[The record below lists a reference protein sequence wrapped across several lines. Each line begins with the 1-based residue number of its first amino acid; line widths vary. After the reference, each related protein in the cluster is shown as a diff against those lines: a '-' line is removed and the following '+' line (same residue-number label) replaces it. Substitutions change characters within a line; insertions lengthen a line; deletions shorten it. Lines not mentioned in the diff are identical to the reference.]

1 MLTLQR
7 AWGTV
12 LTKATPLPD
21 VWDGLAAKQIKFRRG
36 QVCMVAAA
44 PNAGKSMFALIYAI
58 KAKVPTLF
66 FSADTDTTTVMM
78 RAAAHSSGHNQTVV
92 EQNLSADSHYYDKH
106 FDKLKH
112 IKWVF
117 DSSPSLDDIE
127 LEIKAYVELYGQA
140 PELIIIDNLMNV
152 AAETDNEWAGL
163 RAIMMEL
170 HDMARKTEACV
181 LVLHHVSEQSEYG
194 SPTKPPA
201 RRAIHG
207 KVSQL
212 PALILTLGYDPFNA
226 DLNIAAVKN
235 RFGPHTADASDYVG
249 LKVNYGSCQIS
260 DRNAFGAMLERDA
273 RAGHTSNNYIP
284 QYDEYGNEIDD

>member
-1 MLTLQR
+1 VLSLQR

-21 VWDGLAAKQIKFRRG
+21 VWKGLAAKQIQFRRG

-44 PNAGKSMFALIYAI
+44 PNAGKSMFALIYAM

-78 RAAAHSSGHNQTVV
+78 RAAAHSSGHNQMTV
-92 EQNLSADSHYYDKH
+92 EQSLSADSHYYDKH
-106 FDKLKH
+106 FDKLGH

-127 LEIKAYVELYGQA
+127 LEIKAYVELYGEA
-140 PELIIIDNLMNV
+140 PQLIVVDNLMNV

-194 SPTKPPA
+194 SPTKPA
-201 RRAIHG
+201 HRRAIQG

-212 PALILTLGYDPFNA
+212 PALILTLGYDASNGE
-226 DLNIAAVKN
+226 LKVAAVKN
-235 RFGPHTADASDYVG
+235 RFGPHTADASDYVT
-249 LKVNYGSCQIS
+249 LNVDYGSCQIS
-260 DRNAFGAMLERDA
+260 DKNAFGAMLARDA
-273 RAGHTSNNYIP
+273 RFGYTGSYVVP
-284 QYDEYGNEIDD
+284 EYDEYGNEID

>member
-1 MLTLQR
+1 MLNLSR
-7 AWGTV
+7 AWGGVT
-12 LTKATPLPD
+12 TKATPLPD
-21 VWDGLAAKQIKFRRG
+21 VWKNLVKHSIKFRRG

-58 KAKVPTLF
+58 KAQVPTLF
-66 FSADTDTTTVMM
+66 FSADTDTATVMI
-78 RAAAHSSGHNQTVV
+78 RAAAHLSGHTQVTV
-92 EQNLSADSHYYDKH
+92 ESNINKSQRHYDPYLAKASH
-106 FDKLKH
+106 
-112 IKWVF
+112 IQWVF

-127 LEIKAYVELYGQA
+127 MEIKAYVELYGVM

-194 SPTKPPA
+194 SPMMPPP

-212 PALILTLGYDPFNA
+212 PALILTLGYDPSQG
-226 DLNIAAVKN
+226 LLRIASVKN
-235 RFGPHTADASDYVG
+235 RFGPHYADASQWASLFVDF
-249 LKVNYGSCQIS
+249 GSCQIGDDDAQGRAYLRGNNEES
-260 DRNAFGAMLERDA
+260 TYGA
-273 RAGHTSNNYIP
+273 I
-284 QYDEYGNEIDD
+284 

>member
-1 MLTLQR
+1 VLSLQR

-21 VWDGLAAKQIKFRRG
+21 VWKGLAAKQIQFRRG

-78 RAAAHSSGHNQTVV
+78 RAAAHSSGHNQMTV
-92 EQNLSADSHYYDKH
+92 EQSLSADSHYYDKH
-106 FDKLKH
+106 FDKLSH

-127 LEIKAYVELYGQA
+127 LEIKAYVELYGEA
-140 PELIIIDNLMNV
+140 PQLIVVDNLMNV

-181 LVLHHVSEQSEYG
+181 LVLHHVSEQTEYG
-194 SPTKPPA
+194 SPTRPSH
-201 RRAIHG
+201 RRAIQG

-212 PALILTLGYDPFNA
+212 PALILTLGYDAING

-235 RFGPHTADASDYVG
+235 RFGPHTADGSDYIT

-260 DRNAFGAMLERDA
+260 DKNAFGEMLGRDA
-273 RAGHTSNNYIP
+273 RFGYTGNYVP
-284 QYDEYGNEIDD
+284 EHDEYGNEIE

>member
-1 MLTLQR
+1 MLNLSR
-7 AWGTV
+7 AWGGVT
-12 LTKATPLPD
+12 TKATPLPD
-21 VWDGLAAKQIKFRRG
+21 VWKNLVKHSIKFRRG

-58 KAKVPTLF
+58 RAQVPTLF
-66 FSADTDTTTVMM
+66 FSADTDTATVMI
-78 RAAAHSSGHNQTVV
+78 RAAAHLSGHTQVTV
-92 EQNLSADSHYYDKH
+92 EGNINKSQRHYDPYLAKASH
-106 FDKLKH
+106 
-112 IKWVF
+112 IQWVF

-127 LEIKAYVELYGQA
+127 MEIKAYVELYGVM

-194 SPTKPPA
+194 SPMMPPP

-212 PALILTLGYDPFNA
+212 PALILTLGYDPSQG
-226 DLNIAAVKN
+226 LLRIASVKN
-235 RFGPHTADASDYVG
+235 RFGPHYADASQWASLFVDF
-249 LKVNYGSCQIS
+249 GSCQIGDDDAQGRAYLRGNNEES
-260 DRNAFGAMLERDA
+260 TYGA
-273 RAGHTSNNYIP
+273 I
-284 QYDEYGNEIDD
+284 

>member
-1 MLTLQR
+1 MLDLSR
-7 AWGTV
+7 AWSGV

-21 VWDGLAAKQIKFRRG
+21 VWVGLKAKEIKFRRG

-58 KAKVPTLF
+58 KAAVPTLF

-78 RAAAHSSGHNQTVV
+78 RAAAHTSGHSQITV
-92 EQNLSADSHYYDKH
+92 ESNLASNSHYYDHH
-106 FDKLKH
+106 FEKFGH

-127 LEIKAYVELYGQA
+127 MEIRAYVELYGIA
-140 PELIIIDNLMNV
+140 PELIVIDNLMNV

-181 LVLHHVSEQSEYG
+181 MVLHHVSEQSEYG

-212 PALILTLGYDPFNA
+212 PALILTLGYDPA
-226 DLNIAAVKN
+226 QAILSVAAVKN
-235 RFGPHTADASDYVG
+235 RFGPHTADASNYAT
-249 LKVNYGSCQIS
+249 LLVNYAACQIG
-260 DRNAFGAMLERDA
+260 DQDEFGWMLRRDA
-273 RAGHTSNNYIP
+273 MSNYQGAINV
-284 QYDEYGNEIDD
+284 

>member
-1 MLTLQR
+1 LLNLSR
-7 AWGTV
+7 AWGGV

-21 VWDGLAAKQIKFRRG
+21 VWTGLAAKQIKFRRG

-58 KAKVPTLF
+58 KAQVPTLF

-78 RAAAHSSGHNQTVV
+78 RVAAHTSGHSQITV
-92 EQNLSADSHYYDKH
+92 ENNLAGDSHHYDHH
-106 FDKLKH
+106 FQKIDH

-117 DSSPSLDDIE
+117 DSSPSIDDLE
-127 LEIKAYVELYGQA
+127 LEIRAYVELYGIA

-152 AAETDNEWAGL
+152 AAETNDEWSGL

-181 LVLHHVSEQSEYG
+181 MVLHHVSEQSEYG
-194 SPTKPPA
+194 SPSKPPA

-212 PALILTLGYDPFNA
+212 PALILTLGYDPNQA
-226 DLNIAAVKN
+226 TLAVAAVKN
-235 RFGPHTADASDYVG
+235 RFGPHTADASDYAQ
-249 LKVNYGSCQIS
+249 LLVNYAACQIG
-260 DRNAFGAMLERDA
+260 D
-273 RAGHTSNNYIP
+273 
-284 QYDEYGNEIDD
+284 QDEYGWMLRRDAMSGYQGAINVQ

>member
-1 MLTLQR
+1 MLDLSR
-7 AWGTV
+7 AWSGV
-12 LTKATPLPD
+12 LTKAQPLPD
-21 VWDGLAAKQIKFRRG
+21 VWKSLAKEQIKFRRG

-44 PNAGKSMFALIYAI
+44 PNVGKSMFALIYAI
-58 KAKVPTLF
+58 KADVPTLF

-78 RAAAHSSGHNQTVV
+78 RAAAHITGHTQLLV
-92 EQNLSADSHYYDKH
+92 ESNLSNDPKYYNRHLDK
-106 FDKLKH
+106 FKH

-117 DSSPSLDDIE
+117 DSSPSIDDLE
-127 LEIKAYVELYGQA
+127 MEIKAYVELYGVA

-152 AAETDNEWAGL
+152 VAETDNEWAGL

-194 SPTKPPA
+194 NPTNPPA

-212 PALILTLGYDPFNA
+212 PALILTLGYDPLGA
-226 DLNIAAVKN
+226 MLKIAPVKN
-235 RFGPHTADASDYVG
+235 RFGPHTADASKYAT
-249 LKVNYGSCQIS
+249 LFVNYGACQITE
-260 DRNAFGAMLERDA
+260 NPEYGHMFARDA
-273 RAGHTSNNYIP
+273 RAG
-284 QYDEYGNEIDD
+284 YDGGYVPE

>member
-1 MLTLQR
+1 
-7 AWGTV
+7 
-12 LTKATPLPD
+12 
-21 VWDGLAAKQIKFRRG
+21 
-36 QVCMVAAA
+36 MVAAA

-58 KAKVPTLF
+58 KAGVPALF

-78 RAAAHSSGHNQTVV
+78 RSAAHLSGHNQVNV
-92 EQNLSADSHYYDKH
+92 EQNLSADNNHYNH
-106 FDKLKH
+106 HLSKLGH

-127 LEIKAYVELYGQA
+127 LEVRAYVELYGIA

-201 RRAIHG
+201 RRSIHG

-212 PALILTLGYDPFNA
+212 PALILTLGYDPLNA
-226 DLNIAAVKN
+226 ELNIAAVKN
-235 RFGPHTADASDYVG
+235 RFGPHTADASDFTS
-249 LKVNYGSCQIS
+249 LNVNYGACQIS
-260 DRNAFGAMLERDA
+260 DRNAFGAMLARDA
-273 RAGHTSNNYIP
+273 RAGYTGDYIV
-284 QYDEYGNEIDD
+284 DEYGNEIEQ

>member
-1 MLTLQR
+1 MLDLSR
-7 AWGTV
+7 AWGGV

-21 VWDGLAAKQIKFRRG
+21 VWKGLADKQIKFRRG

-44 PNAGKSMFALIYAI
+44 PNAGKSMFALIYAV

-78 RAAAHSSGHNQTVV
+78 RVAAHTSGHSQTTV
-92 EQNLSADSHYYDKH
+92 ESNLAKDTHYYDHQFGK
-106 FDKLKH
+106 FGH

-117 DSSPSLDDIE
+117 DSSPSIDDLE
-127 LEIKAYVELYGQA
+127 LEIRAYVELYGIA
-140 PELIIIDNLMNV
+140 PELIVIDNLMNV
-152 AAETDNEWAGL
+152 SAETDNEWAGL

-212 PALILTLGYDPFNA
+212 PALILTLGYDPNQHT
-226 DLNIAAVKN
+226 LSVAAVKN
-235 RFGPHTADASDYVG
+235 RFGPHTADGSIYAQ
-249 LKVNYGSCQIS
+249 LLVNYAACQIG
-260 DRNAFGAMLERDA
+260 DQDEFGWMLRKDAMA
-273 RAGHTSNNYIP
+273 NY
-284 QYDEYGNEIDD
+284 QGSYTVQ